1 MVSAQRI
8 FHPDLLMSCRRLKER
23 VKPGKNR
30 IRLLIDPVLSAPGLS
45 APGSLSKKSF
55 PPIAASTIPVHMP
68 TRRLNNNQYAASD
81 RDALPEKFV

>member
-30 IRLLIDPVLSAPGLS
+30 IRLLINPVLST
-45 APGSLSKKSF
+45 PGSLSKKSS

-68 TRRLNNNQYAASD
+68 TRRLNKNQYAASD